1 MHLHTDPSSLD
12 TVNVPDIQGSNPGH
26 QAQLRS
32 HVAFPRGFSWD
43 THAYFVG
50 ALPAQF
56 VPSYT
61 RVDTQL
67 RWRLGERLELALVGQ
82 NLLTDQHLEF
92 GDFVQLVNSSQV
104 KRSAYTKVTWS
115 F

>member
-1 MHLHTDPSSLD
+1 MDLQLDPTSMD
-12 TVNVPDIQGSNPGH
+12 TVSVADGEGSNPGN

-32 HVAFPRGFSWD
+32 HVELPHALSWD
-43 THAYFVG
+43 ANANFVG
-50 ALPAQF
+50 RLNAQA

-67 RWRLGERLELALVGQ
+67 AWKFSEKLTLNVIGQ
-82 NLLTDQHLEF
+82 NLLKDHHLEF
-92 GDFVQLVNSSQV
+92 NDALQVVNSSQI
-104 KRSAYTKVTWS
+104 KRSAYAKLSWQ

>member
-1 MHLHTDPSSLD
+1 MGLRLYPTSLD
-12 TVNVPDIQGSNPGH
+12 TVSVADAEGSNPGN

-32 HVAFPRGFSWD
+32 HVELSHGLSWD
-43 THAYFVG
+43 LNAYFVG
-50 ALPAQF
+50 RLTAQA

-67 RWRLGERLELALVGQ
+67 AWKISERVTLSAVGQ
-82 NLLTDQHLEF
+82 NLLKDHHLEF
-92 GDFVQLVNSSQV
+92 NDTFQEVSSSQV
-104 KRSAYTKVTWS
+104 KRSAYAKLAWR